1 MMCLRLRHSVPLVLV
16 LLGVLPGTALAQ
28 QGERSLEQRVTL
40 LERKLDASAL
50 TSMLNTVEQLRSE
63 LQRLRGE
70 VERLNR
76 EVEDMQSRQRE
87 LYVDLDTRIRELQ
100 TAPSGGASADTPP
113 PGART
118 PPADPPAPPAGTGG
132 GGSPPPATSGGSQG
146 GAPADPAAESR
157 RYQQAL
163 QTLRDGRYAEA
174 SQQLQ
179 AFLESYPNGRLADN
193 ARYWL
198 GESYYVVRRFEPA
211 MAEFQRVLEDFP
223 DSAKRPDALLK
234 IGYIQFEQGKLDAA
248 RETLNEVA
256 RRYPDSTAATLA
268 QQRLRRL
275 SGG

>member
-1 MMCLRLRHSVPLVLV
+1 MTAMTLAKRLPLALA
-16 LLGVLPGTALAQ
+16 LLATLAGAANAQ

-40 LERKLDASAL
+40 LERKLDGSAL
-50 TSMLNTVEQLRSE
+50 TGMLNSVQQLRAE

-76 EVEDMQSRQRE
+76 QVEDMQERQRQ
-87 LYVDLDTRIRELQ
+87 LYVDLDTRLRELR
-100 TAPSGGASADTPP
+100 TAPPAGGTSGQPPGGAV
-113 PGART
+113 T
-118 PPADPPAPPAGTGG
+118 PPADSQVPPGAGPEDSGSAGEAPA
-132 GGSPPPATSGGSQG
+132 A
-146 GAPADPAAESR
+146 ADPAAESR

-174 SQQLQ
+174 SEQLQ
-179 AFLESYPNGRLADN
+179 SFLQSYPDGRLADN

-211 MAEFQRVLEDFP
+211 MEQFQRVLADFP
-223 DSAKRPDALLK
+223 ASAKRPDALLK

-248 RETLNEVA
+248 RETLNEV
-256 RRYPDSTAATLA
+256 RRQYPDSTAASLA

>member
-1 MMCLRLRHSVPLVLV
+1 MTVMTLAKRLPLALA
-16 LLGVLPGTALAQ
+16 LLTALAGAAHAQ

-40 LERKLDASAL
+40 LERKLDSSAL
-50 TSMLNTVEQLRSE
+50 TGMLNSVEQLRAE

-76 EVEDMQSRQRE
+76 EVEDMRSRQRE
-87 LYVDLDTRIRELQ
+87 LYVDLDSRLRELR
-100 TAPSGGASADTPP
+100 TAPPAPGTSGQPPAGAA
-113 PGART
+113 T
-118 PPADPPAPPAGTGG
+118 PPADPQIPPAG
-132 GGSPPPATSGGSQG
+132 GSTPESGS
-146 GAPADPAAESR
+146 ASEPSESADPAAESR

-174 SQQLQ
+174 SDQLRS
-179 AFLESYPNGRLADN
+179 FLQDYPDGRLADN

-211 MAEFQRVLEDFP
+211 MEQFQQVMADFP

-234 IGYIQFEQGKLDAA
+234 IGYIQFEQGRLDAA
-248 RETLNEVA
+248 RDTLNQVI
-256 RRYPDSTAATLA
+256 RQYPDSTAASLA